1 MKEGGHVRM
10 VVLSIE
16 ALIRNGYHTL
26 FSGLNQ
32 EHDETLIRHGFANFR
47 LHCFQ
52 DWISMV

>member
-1 MKEGGHVRM
+1 M

-16 ALIRNGYHTL
+16 ALIRSEYHTL

-52 DWISMV
+52 D